1 MTPQI
6 VNFIKNTKKPKITTL
21 QNQNLTEGEKL
32 NLQGTFLYPSK
43 SRKFHK
49 KSQKKSQKPQKF

>member
-43 SRKFHK
+43 SRKIK
-49 KSQKKSQKPQKF
+49 KKSQKPQKF